1 MAYNPETRRK
11 SYLKNKEKV
20 IQYSTE
26 YNRTRRTGITSQEY
40 LDKLHE
46 QGGVC
51 AICSKECTRALAI
64 DHNHTTGQLRG
75 LLCGKCNRGIG
86 YLNDDKI
93 LLQKAIDY
101 LNKYENCIPK

>member
-1 MAYNPETRRK
+1 MAYNPETRRN
-11 SYLKNKEKV
+11 SYLRNKAKAIE
-20 IQYSTE
+20 YSTH
-26 YNRTRRTGITSQEY
+26 YNRRRRTGITQEQY
-40 LDKLHE
+40 QQLVNTQRGL
-46 QGGVC
+46 C
-51 AICSKECTRALAI
+51 AICGGVGSKALAI